1 MQVVMGGLRHGGRV
15 VLSDLE
21 GNVCRLRDYP
31 VCPGTVT
38 PLVRTEGERDGES
51 LPGDVIYDLDDERD
65 LRWQDD
71 VTRFLVHCA
80 GEIRRGDAQHEAS
93 VVVCGPQGEET
104 LDLAS
109 DAFMPMVD
117 VDCNAVDHGYVFDE
131 KLAGVIAGDRSCQLG
146 VLDAWSDERGSHEA
160 VIGPRPYKRR
170 PEQVVV
176 LDETFWEGNRAW
188 MLDLLGQGT
197 PGFLCLHFVFDG
209 TDDGTVGSMPGLPAE
224 QVHADHRLS
233 SFSDRHPV
241 AFHMAL
247 MVSILLFCM
256 SCYAAPTILIHV
268 LSGLL
273 GFVLA
278 WPVCMLIA
286 VILVCVPE
294 LLFLRRELRYARP
307 VDSGV
312 VR

>member
-1 MQVVMGGLRHGGRV
+1 
-15 VLSDLE
+15 LE
-21 GNVCRLRDYP
+21 GNACRLRDYP

-146 VLDAWSDERGSHEA
+146 VLDVWSDERGCHEA
-160 VIGPRPYKRR
+160 LIGPRPYKRR
-170 PEQVVV
+170 PELVIV

-188 MLDLLGQGT
+188 MLDLFGQET
-197 PGFLCLHFVFDG
+197 PGFLCLHVVFDG
-209 TDDGTVGSMPGLPAE
+209 TDDGTVGSMPVLPVE

-233 SFSDRHPV
+233 SFPARHPV
-241 AFHMAL
+241 VGHMTL
-247 MVSILLFCM
+247 MVSILLFCVV
-256 SCYAAPTILIHV
+256 CYAVPAILVHF

-278 WPVCMLIA
+278 WPFCLLLA
-286 VILVCVPE
+286 VVLILVTVM
-294 LLFLRRELRYARP
+294 LFLGRELRHAWP